1 MTRPFETL
9 AVDAHGLA
17 LYARERPGTAKT
29 AVVFLHG
36 WLEHGHAFDWLAE
49 HLPDTWRLLLLDW
62 RGMGRSAWLP
72 RPGNYQLTD
81 YALDVEALLDAAG
94 LEAAHLVGHSLGGIA
109 ATLYAAARPE
119 RVLSLSLI
127 ESLGPSGGA
136 PESALGRLRGFVED
150 QKRPPSQKRYPTV
163 EAAAA
168 RLRESNPD
176 LSEAAALHLARHG
189 TAPHE
194 GGGVVFTFDPTHRR
208 RFGLGPDEAQWLALS
223 SAVTCPVQLIQGREG
238 MAFDEARAQVRRQA
252 LRITKPPVVL
262 PGGHHVHMDEPR
274 AVALTLVDFIGS

>member
-17 LYARERPGTAKT
+17 LYARERPGTGT
-29 AVVFLHG
+29 TSVLLLHG

-49 HLPDTWRLLLLDW
+49 HLPESWRVLLLDW

-81 YALDVEALLDAAG
+81 YVLDVEAVLDAAG
-94 LEAAHLVGHSLGGIA
+94 LKAAHLVGHSLGGIA

-127 ESLGPSGGA
+127 ESLGPTGGA
-136 PESALGRLRGFVED
+136 PDNALARLRGFVED
-150 QKRPPSQKRYPTV
+150 QKRAPSQKRYPNV

-176 LSEAAALHLARHG
+176 LSEAAALHLTRHG
-189 TAPHE
+189 TTPHE
-194 GGGVVFTFDPTHRR
+194 GGVVFTFDPTHRR

-223 SAVTCPVQLIQGREG
+223 SAITCPVQLIRGREG
-238 MAFDEARAQVRRQA
+238 LWLDEERAEARVKA
-252 LRITKPPVVL
+252 LRLARPPLIL
-262 PGGHHVHMDEPR
+262 PGGHHVHMDEPQ
-274 AVALTLVDFIGS
+274 AMALALVDFIGP